1 MLWVAGGN
9 PRPPALSDNP
19 VLSLIWHEYN
29 IIQSVPCSL
38 GMLKIIN
45 WTMYLLGDCWLMYW
59 PTSRLNVNQYI
70 DQFTQ
75 STLDW
80 HVGRQSVESRPI
92 CGRYSV
98 ATVYRWLVGRYFA
111 DGSST
116 YHWHL
121 ADITADT
128 WVATVGWELAASH
141 PICGRYLTATVYQSI
156 VGQYFA
162 NKSSTIN
169 PLSA

>member
-1 MLWVAGGN
+1 MSEPQL
-9 PRPPALSDNP
+9 P
-19 VLSLIWHEYN
+19 SLIWHEYN

-38 GMLKIIN
+38 GLLKIIN
-45 WTMYLLGDCWLMYW
+45 WTMYVLRDCWLMYW

-70 DQFTQ
+70 GQFTQ

-80 HVGRQSVESRPI
+80 HVGRQSVDSRLI
-92 CGRYSV
+92 CWWYSV
-98 ATVYRWLVGRYFA
+98 ATVYRWIVGRYFA

-128 WVATVGWELAASH
+128 LVTTVSWELASSH
-141 PICGRYLTATVYQSI
+141 PICGRFLTATVYQSI
-156 VGQYFA
+156 VGRYFA
-162 NKSSTIN
+162 NKSPTIN
-169 PLSA
+169 PLSAKTNMRNKH

>member
-1 MLWVAGGN
+1 MSE
-9 PRPPALSDNP
+9 PQPP
-19 VLSLIWHEYN
+19 SLIWHEYN

-38 GMLKIIN
+38 GLLKIIN

-70 DQFTQ
+70 GQFTQ

-80 HVGRQSVESRPI
+80 HVGRQSVDSRPI
-92 CGRYSV
+92 CWRYSV
-98 ATVYRWLVGRYFA
+98 ATIYQWIVGRYFA

-116 YHWHL
+116 YHRHL

-141 PICGRYLTATVYQSI
+141 PICGRYLTTTVYLSI
-156 VGQYFA
+156 VGWYFA
-162 NKSSTIN
+162 NKSPMIN

>member
-1 MLWVAGGN
+1 MSEPQL
-9 PRPPALSDNP
+9 P
-19 VLSLIWHEYN
+19 SLIWHEYN

-38 GMLKIIN
+38 GLLKIIN

-70 DQFTQ
+70 GRFTQ

-80 HVGRQSVESRPI
+80 HFGRQSVDSRPI
-92 CGRYSV
+92 CWWYSV
-98 ATVYRWLVGRYFA
+98 AAVYRWIVGWYF
-111 DGSST
+111 DNGSST
-116 YHWHL
+116 YHRHL
-121 ADITADT
+121 ADITANT
-128 WVATVGWELAASH
+128 LVATVSWELAASH

-162 NKSSTIN
+162 NKLLAIN
-169 PLSA
+169 PLSAETNMRNKH